1 MGTKNAAR
9 PLRIGLTGG
18 IASGKSLVADAF
30 AALGVPVIDTDLI
43 ARDVV
48 QPGKPALAEIH
59 TQFGNGVIRTD
70 GSLDRRALRRIVF
83 ADDEKRR
90 QLESILHP
98 RIREQTMADAAAVTA
113 PYMVIVVPLLVESP
127 MKGFMDRILVVDCSE
142 ATQISRL
149 LRRDAESADQARRM
163 IGAQASRA
171 ARLALADDVIDNDG
185 DKRAAIEQAKAL
197 HDRYLHLT
205 ANSDS

>member
-1 MGTKNAAR
+1 M
-9 PLRIGLTGG
+9 TGG

-48 QPGKPALAEIH
+48 QPGQPALEEIKAR
-59 TQFGNGVIRTD
+59 FGAGVVRAD

-83 ADDEKRR
+83 ANDEKRR

-98 RIREQTMADAAAVTA
+98 RIRDQAMADAAAVTA

-127 MKGFMDRILVVDCSE
+127 MKAFMDRILVVDCSE
-142 ATQISRL
+142 ATQIKRL
-149 LRRDAESADQARRM
+149 LRRDAESEEQARRM
-163 IGAQASRA
+163 IDAQASRA
-171 ARLALADDVIDNDG
+171 ARLAMADDVIHNDG
-185 DKRAAIEQAKAL
+185 DKHAAIDQVRAL

>member
-185 DKRAAIEQAKAL
+185 DKSAAIEQVKAL